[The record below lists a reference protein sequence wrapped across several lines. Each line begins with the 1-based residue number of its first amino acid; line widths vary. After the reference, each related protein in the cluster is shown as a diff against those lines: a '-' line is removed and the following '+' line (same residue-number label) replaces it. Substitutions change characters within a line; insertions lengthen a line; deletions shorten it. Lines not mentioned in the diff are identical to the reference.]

1 MTQYSTGLNNTTSEF
16 AYFTP
21 LVKRVH
27 AQADIIGPFLWAP
40 PPPSYFRTCDD
51 HAIVLDPSYLV
62 PCPLCCITV
71 QLISLQLLIHSH
83 GCQPKV

>member
-40 PPPSYFRTCDD
+40 PPPLP
-51 HAIVLDPSYLV
+51 ILELV
-62 PCPLCCITV
+62 MPL
-71 QLISLQLLIHSH
+71 LLFWILHTLCLVHCAVSQYSSSHSNS
-83 GCQPKV
+83 